1 MCCQCIEMKEA
12 KVASIAGRKRL
23 NEATKQFRY
32 IYSDFP
38 FPSCHW
44 CYFRVKPTNEQLA
57 MVPDILKSY
66 QDEIDQLSRRAKAS
80 EAAFVGIYK
89 ALYDGIDPVPV
100 QSLN

>member
-1 MCCQCIEMKEA
+1 MKEA

-23 NEATKQFRY
+23 NEVTKQFRY
-32 IYSDFP
+32 IFYCFLVIS
-38 FPSCHW
+38 HVLV
-44 CYFRVKPTNEQLA
+44 RAKPTNEQLI

-89 ALYDGIDPVPV
+89 ALYDGIDPVPIIENLIASQNQV
-100 QSLN
+100 